1 LAIRL
6 PQSGTWGLACSLQR
20 SGFRKTARLRNCS
33 ISAAPSPSRS
43 VMSATGARPENGAAR
58 LQPSRCL
65 ASGLQRRLDL
75 RQVACEAGL
84 AGREPEARP
93 LAGRPYLAGVA
104 DQGQRVCVGY
114 LQSVHPLPELAR
126 GHGPGRQPTHS
137 TGTLSA
143 ATSRSTQS
151 FASSNVEHNCVAEA
165 RPGAVAARSAA
176 TTSSSSRR
184 SIQANSLLP
193 LSGTHF
199 SIENSALKYRPDS
212 ELFSEVMTIFEHMRR

>member
-1 LAIRL
+1 MSNRGRVAQRPRTTSQCPVSYHSARQSNHWVIRHLAVRL
-6 PQSGTWGLACSLQR
+6 PQSGTWRVACSLQR
-20 SGFRKTARLRNCS
+20 SGFRKTAQLRNCS

-65 ASGLQRRLDL
+65 AS
-75 RQVACEAGL
+75 
-84 AGREPEARP
+84 
-93 LAGRPYLAGVA
+93 
-104 DQGQRVCVGY
+104 
-114 LQSVHPLPELAR
+114 AR

-212 ELFSEVMTIFEHMRR
+212 ELSARL